1 MKVFRCDNALLDTV
15 RRISNQ
21 CVHQSGSELI
31 NGRPQGPF
39 DGNRHRNCRSGCG
52 RSYLTLGKNGDLYA
66 QCSNSTV
73 AGGMDSFGTSFTLTD
88 QDGNRVTDQEVFS
101 KPSLLYFGY
110 TFCPDVCPLDS
121 ARNAET
127 AEILKD
133 RGMELQTVFITVD
146 PRRDTPEVL
155 ADFTD
160 AFSDDMIGLT
170 GSEEEIAA
178 VNKGW
183 RNYYKLNDE
192 EDDEYYLVDHMTNTY
207 LVMPGNETVEFF
219 ARNESPETLADRAAC
234 FIDAAT

>member
-1 MKVFRCDNALLDTV
+1 MADRKLLLMGTAITIAV
-15 RRISNQ
+15 LAA
-21 CVHQSGSELI
+21 GTA
-31 NGRPQGPF
+31 
-39 DGNRHRNCRSGCG
+39 
-52 RSYLTLGKNGDLYA
+52 YLTLGRNGDIYA
-66 QCSNSTV
+66 QCSKSNV
-73 AGGMDSFGTSFTLTD
+73 AGGMDSFGTSFTLTN
-88 QDGNRVTDQEVFS
+88 QDGKRVTDQEVFS

-121 ARNAET
+121 ARNAE
-127 AEILKD
+127 AAAILND
-133 RGMELQTVFITVD
+133 RGVELQTVFITVD

-170 GSEEEIAA
+170 GTDEEIAA

-207 LVMPGNETVEFF
+207 LVMPGNQTVEFF
-219 ARNESPETLADRAAC
+219 SRDEAPEVLADRAAC